1 MRCAIVA
8 RLIGVCCLGL
18 FMLTTSHGGEIDF
31 REDFA
36 LSQDRAAV
44 LKQLIPG
51 TEDYYYYHALHYLQT
66 EQFEKVNELLPVW
79 IKRHGET
86 GRVWQIRM
94 RQALL
99 SYDSDS
105 QKSLGYLKQRL
116 NLYYPHQREQLDV
129 EPNLPTTLD
138 SAAISRA
145 KFYERALQQSPNSTD
160 AFEDAAYDL
169 LAEKELDSLRRRHF
183 LGRLKRPDHPGL
195 VKLIVADLNY
205 QNSGGFGSLPIH
217 RLLMLDQLE
226 ELAKLKPEVLNQ
238 QAFVVTML
246 RCLQPSNDVSW
257 QQDRA
262 VLRAYL
268 ERLEAFAKRLEP
280 VHNSLKAHVLYHQ
293 LQLAK
298 LEGKYDRDR
307 FIEYLKLPKQV
318 VYIAVKMMQL
328 EANRRWPSDLNAN
341 YEGALLL
348 PPVGNDEP
356 LVRDYLRFFL
366 VDAQNIKEF
375 EPYVNDVYLKHLLA
389 EVKIVNGLGEAETW
403 AALLPPE
410 KFQQLKERVD
420 LDFDPTNKVRFTAN
434 EAVTLNLQVKNVSTL
449 IVKVFEIN
457 TKNFYRTQAREV
469 DTDINLD
476 GLVSNIEQTHKY
488 AEPPLRRTARKFEFP
503 QLTKPGVYV
512 IDFIGNGRS
521 SRALIRKGDLKHLSR
536 TGSAGQVITILD
548 EQNKQ
553 VTDGRVWLAGNE
565 YTADKDGT
573 ITIPFSNSPGRQPI
587 ILSAPIATLGKDG
600 KNSGSD
606 ELSVL
611 AHLEQEAENYN
622 LNAGFYVDRE
632 ALLKR
637 ATATL
642 AIRPQLTINGNPVSV
657 KLLEEVTLRITAT
670 DLDGIPSTQEIENL
684 PLYEDRETTHDFQ
697 VPPRLA
703 SLLVQLTAKVP
714 KLSAGGKK
722 QDLADAHAVSLN
734 EIDKTDKTEDLYLVQ
749 AEGNYL
755 IELRGKTGEARP
767 SRPVSIT
774 VKHRLFRHPYH
785 TTLKTDPAGRIAL
798 GSLTEIASLTVSGPQ
813 GISHT
818 WNLRHDNHTYG
829 GALHGSADKPFVL
842 PYLPQRY
849 GKQLQPQV
857 AKTELSRDEVSL
869 IELRGG
875 AFYADR
881 FENLKLDGGLLKLEK
896 LAAGDY
902 DLWLKTTNTRIRV
915 RLTAGEAVAG
925 YLVGNYRQLELSP
938 LNPLQIESVTVVAG
952 KAQTPPKDDK
962 DDGKKDN
969 DKKDADKKEEGKKE
983 EKEDANPEKL
993 VIKLRNATKY
1003 SRVHLFATRM
1013 FPEYDAYGALAK
1025 VSAPELYART
1035 RITDESVYLTG
1046 RNIGDEYRYIIDR
1059 KYATKFPGNML
1070 ERPSLLLNPWAV
1082 RPTETGEQVAQGG
1095 DAFGAEGLAGRS
1107 VVGRGKKA
1115 VGGGGVASP
1124 QANFT
1129 NLDFLSLPSAVLLN
1143 LEADENG
1150 VIEIDRAALAGHQ
1163 ELTIV
1168 AVDPLQT
1175 TVRNY
1180 SLPESKTLLN
1190 DLRLLKNLD
1199 PAKHYAQ
1206 QKQISIVKAGE
1217 TFTLHDITTGKFESY
1232 DDLGRVYSLYT
1243 TLNKDPKLIE
1253 FAFILNWPKLKIEE
1267 KRTLY
1272 SKYAS
1277 HELSFFLFKKDP
1289 EFYKSVIVPYLANK
1303 KDKTFV
1309 DDFLLEEDLKGYLRP
1324 WQYGQLNTVERI
1336 LLAQRVKGEGP
1347 HTARAIADNYNLL
1360 PPNLEQY
1367 LRLFDTA
1374 VQRGSLDTSDR
1385 LGLREAM
1392 LKEAKDEKRRY
1403 AGEAKMDALA
1413 SKVGMDPANAPAT
1426 PAAEVAPPAPPA
1438 PASMP
1443 KAAAAPEPVLR
1454 KELEQL
1460 QKAQE
1465 SAKNAASGKPADS
1478 RARQLARDQSG
1489 AAPASDP
1496 FGDSEF
1502 FDSDG
1507 LQRNKREVA
1516 RQFYRKLDK
1525 TMEWAENNYYHL
1537 TIDQQH
1543 AGLIGV
1549 SAFWRDYAAHD
1560 PSKPFLSK
1568 NLAEGSRNF
1577 AEMMYSL
1584 AVLDLPFEAPKHT
1597 TKFDGT
1603 TMTLTP
1609 GGPLVVYHEEIQP
1622 TDAPDG
1628 KTKVL
1633 VSQNFFRHGDR
1644 HRIENGEQVDKFVSE
1659 EFLVHVVYGCQVVV
1673 TNPTSARQKLNML
1686 TQIPRGSL
1694 PVLNSQATRTTHL
1707 TLEPYH
1713 TQTFEFYFY
1722 FPYAGKFPQYPVH
1735 VAKNEA
1741 VIAAAE
1747 PLEFNVVD
1755 KATKLDK
1762 QSWEYISQHGT
1773 DDDVLA
1779 FLDRENIAAVNL
1791 DRIAWRMKDA
1801 KMFAAVLEKLTQRH
1815 AYNQTLWSYSL
1826 MHNVVTAARE
1836 FLQHNDQVINEIGG
1850 RLRSTLLTIDPI
1862 ERRTFEH
1869 LEYKPLVNARAHSL
1883 GKRRQIVND
1892 RFHWQYHRY
1901 LTELCFEPQLGQ
1913 EDLLAVTYYLL
1924 LQDRI
1929 EESLRTFA
1937 RVARDKVAMR
1947 MQYDYCAAY
1956 LALFSEDFAAA
1967 RAVAIKHA
1975 EHPVDRWK
1983 NTFAAVL
1990 AQLDEAEGKETK
2002 ITDAEN
2008 RDQQQ
2013 AKLAATAP
2021 SLDFTVEAK
2030 QIVINSQNIAGAT
2043 INFYEMDVE
2052 LLFSRNPFVQ
2062 QFQGEFNSIKPN
2074 HTQTVE
2080 LAKVQAEHKIALP
2093 NNLLGKNVIVEITA
2107 EGITKTVPYYAHT
2120 LAVQTIENY
2129 GQVKVTHQTTG
2140 KPVPKAYVKVYAR
2153 LGNGQI
2159 KFYKDGYTDIRGRF
2173 DYASLNTNELEQAQ
2187 RFSILILSDDYGALV
2202 REANPPK
2209 Q

>member
-1 MRCAIVA
+1 MRCAIVT
-8 RLIGVCCLGL
+8 RLIGVSCLSL

-36 LSQDRAAV
+36 LSQDRAAT

-66 EQFEKVNELLPVW
+66 EQFEKINELLPVW

-94 RQALL
+94 RLALL
-99 SYDSDS
+99 SYDTDA

-116 NLYYPHQREQLDV
+116 NLHYPHQREQLDV

-138 SAAISRA
+138 AAAVSRA
-145 KFYERALQQSPNSTD
+145 KFYERALSQSPNSTD
-160 AFEDAAYDL
+160 AFEDAAFGMLLDKDL
-169 LAEKELDSLRRRHF
+169 DPYRRRHL
-183 LGRLKRPDHPGL
+183 LGRLNRPDHAGL
-195 VKLIVADLNY
+195 VKLIVADLNFEH
-205 QNSGGFGSLPIH
+205 SGGFGSLPIH

-226 ELAKLKPEVLNQ
+226 ELVKLKPELLNH

-246 RCLQPSNDVSW
+246 RCLQPTNDVSW

-268 ERLEAFAKRLEP
+268 DRLEVFAKRLEP

-298 LEGKYDRDR
+298 LEGKYDHDR

-318 VYIAVKMMQL
+318 VYIAAKFMQQ
-328 EANRRWPSDLNAN
+328 ETSRRWPSDLNSN

-356 LVRDYLRFFL
+356 LVRAYLLHFL
-366 VDAQNIKEF
+366 HDAQNIKEF
-375 EPYVNDVYLKHLLA
+375 EPYVSDTYLTQLLA
-389 EVKIVNGLGEAETW
+389 EVKIVNGLGEAEKW
-403 AALLPPE
+403 AALLSPE
-410 KFQQLKERVD
+410 AFRQLKDRVD
-420 LDFDPTNKVRFTAN
+420 LDFDPTNKIRFTAN
-434 EAVTLNLQVKNVSTL
+434 EAVTLNLEVKNVNTL

-457 TKNFYRTQAREV
+457 TKNFYRTQKREV

-476 GLVSNIEQTHKY
+476 GLVPNIEQTHKY
-488 AEPPLRRTARKFEFP
+488 NEPPLRRMARKFEFP
-503 QLTKPGVYV
+503 QLTKPGVYIV
-512 IDFIGNGRS
+512 DFIGNGRS

-536 TGSAGQVITILD
+536 TGSAGQVITLLD
-548 EQNKQ
+548 EQNKK
-553 VTDGRVWLAGNE
+553 VTNGKVWLAGNE
-565 YTADKDGT
+565 YTANKEGE
-573 ITIPFSNSPGRQPI
+573 INIPFSNSPGRQPI
-587 ILSAPIATLGKDG
+587 ILSAPIALVKDG
-600 KNSGSD
+600 KSSATD

-642 AIRPQLTINGNPVSV
+642 AIRPQLTINGNPVSL
-657 KLLEEVTLRITAT
+657 KLLEEVTLRITAV

-703 SLLVQLTAKVP
+703 SLTVQLTAKVP

-722 QDLADAHAVSLN
+722 IDLGDSRAFGLN
-734 EIDKTDKTEDLYLVQ
+734 EIDKTDKTEDLFLVQ
-749 AEGNYL
+749 ADGSYIL
-755 IELRGKTGEARP
+755 ELRGKTGETRP
-767 SRPVSIT
+767 SRPVSFS
-774 VKHRLFRHPYH
+774 VKHRLFRHPYNV
-785 TTLKTDPAGRIAL
+785 TLKTDPTGRITL
-798 GSLTEIASLTVSGPQ
+798 GTLAEIATLTASGPQ

-818 WNLRHDNHTYG
+818 WNLRQDNHTYG
-829 GALHGSADKPFVL
+829 GALHGAAEKPLTL
-842 PYLPQRY
+842 PYLPERY
-849 GKQLQPQV
+849 GKELQPQE
-857 AKTELSRDEVSL
+857 KKPELSRDEISL

-902 DLWLKTTNTRIRV
+902 DLWLKNTNAHIRV
-915 RLTAGEAVAG
+915 RLTTGDAVAG
-925 YLVGNYRQLELSP
+925 YLVGNYRQLEISP
-938 LNPLQIESVTVVAG
+938 LSPLQIESVTVVAG
-952 KAQTPPKDDK
+952 KAKAAKSDK
-962 DDGKKDN
+962 PEGKKD
-969 DKKDADKKEEGKKE
+969 DTKKADEKKDE
-983 EKEDANPEKL
+983 ANPEKL
-993 VIKLRNATKY
+993 VIKLRNAGKY
-1003 SRVHLFATRM
+1003 SRVHIFATRM
-1013 FPEYDAYGALAK
+1013 FPEYDAYGSLAE
-1025 VSAPELYART
+1025 VRAPQLYART
-1035 RITDESVYLTG
+1035 RLTAESVYLTG

-1082 RPTETGEQVAQGG
+1082 RPTETGEQIAQGG
-1095 DAFGAEGLAGRS
+1095 DAFG
-1107 VVGRGKKA
+1107 GRGNAAKDSMGREA
-1115 VGGGGVASP
+1115 GGNRAPGQMSP
-1124 QANFT
+1124 QANFAD
-1129 NLDFLSLPSAVLLN
+1129 LDFLALPSAVLLN

-1168 AVDPLQT
+1168 AVDPVQT

-1190 DLRLLKNLD
+1190 DLRLIKNLD

-1232 DDLGRVYSLYT
+1232 DDLSRVYSLYT
-1243 TLNKDPKLIE
+1243 TLNKDPKLVE
-1253 FAFILNWPKLKIEE
+1253 FAFILNWPKLKPEE

-1309 DDFLLEEDLKGYLRP
+1309 DDFLIEEDLKGYLRP

-1336 LLAQRVKGEGP
+1336 LLAQRVKGEGTY
-1347 HTARAIADNYNLL
+1347 TARAISDNYNLL
-1360 PPNLEQY
+1360 PPNLENY

-1385 LGLREAM
+1385 LGLREAK
-1392 LKEAKDEKRRY
+1392 LKGMMDEKRRFDD
-1403 AGEAKMDALA
+1403 GKMDALA
-1413 SKVGMDPANAPAT
+1413 ERGANLAAANGPK
-1426 PAAEVAPPAPPA
+1426 PAAEPAGIPAPPAPPT
-1438 PASMP
+1438 
-1443 KAAAAPEPVLR
+1443 AAASAPQMR
-1454 KELEQL
+1454 KEMEQL
-1460 QKAQE
+1460 QKSQE
-1465 SAKNAASGKPADS
+1465 AAKKLAPGKPGDS
-1478 RARQLARDQSG
+1478 RERQLARDKGG
-1489 AAPASDP
+1489 AALGDAPAKDA
-1496 FGDSEF
+1496 EF
-1502 FDSDG
+1502 FDADG
-1507 LQRNKREVA
+1507 GERKQREVA

-1537 TIDQQH
+1537 TIDQQN

-1549 SAFWRDYAAHD
+1549 SAFWRDYAESD
-1560 PSKPFLSK
+1560 SSKPFLSK

-1577 AEMMYSL
+1577 SEMMYAL
-1584 AVLDLPFEAPKHT
+1584 AVLDLPFEAPKHA
-1597 TKFDGT
+1597 TKFEGT

-1622 TDAPDG
+1622 TGAPDG

-1633 VSQNFFRHGDR
+1633 VSQNFFRQGDR
-1644 HRIENGEQVDKFVSE
+1644 HRIENGEQVDKFVTE

-1694 PVLNSQATRTTHL
+1694 PVLNSQATKTTHL

-1722 FPYAGKFPQYPVH
+1722 FPTAGKFPQYPVH

-1762 QSWEYISQHGT
+1762 QSWDYVSQHGT

-1791 DRIAWRMKDA
+1791 DRIAWRMRDA
-1801 KMFAAVLEKLTQRH
+1801 KMFTAVLAKLTQRH

-1826 MHNVVTAARE
+1826 MHNVVAAARE
-1836 FLQHNDQVINEIGG
+1836 FLQHNDQVIGEAGG
-1850 RLRSTLLTIDPI
+1850 RIRSTLLTIDPI

-1901 LTELCFEPQLGQ
+1901 LEELCFEPQLGQ
-1913 EDLLAVTYYLL
+1913 EDLMAVTYYLL

-1929 EESLRTFA
+1929 EESLKTFA

-1956 LALFSEDFAAA
+1956 LALFSEDLAAA
-1967 RAVAIKHA
+1967 RAVAIKYA

-1983 NTFAAVL
+1983 NTFAAVI
-1990 AQLDEAEGKETK
+1990 AQLDEAEGKDTK

-2013 AKLAATAP
+2013 DKLAATAP
-2021 SLDFTVEAK
+2021 SLDFVVEAK
-2030 QIVINSQNIAGAT
+2030 QIVINAQNISGAT

-2074 HTQTVE
+2074 FTQKIE
-2080 LAKVQAEHKIALP
+2080 LAKVAADQKVPLP
-2093 NNLLGKNVIVEITA
+2093 EKLIGKNVIVEITA
-2107 EGITKTVPYYAHT
+2107 DGITKTVPYYAHS

-2129 GQVKVTHQTTG
+2129 GQVKVTHQVTG
-2140 KPVPKAYVKVYAR
+2140 KPVAKAYVKVYAK
-2153 LGNGQI
+2153 LGSGEI

>member
-1 MRCAIVA
+1 
-8 RLIGVCCLGL
+8 
-18 FMLTTSHGGEIDF
+18 ML
-31 REDFA
+31 
-36 LSQDRAAV
+36 L
-44 LKQLIPG
+44 
-51 TEDYYYYHALHYLQT
+51 
-66 EQFEKVNELLPVW
+66 EK
-79 IKRHGET
+79 
-86 GRVWQIRM
+86 
-94 RQALL
+94 
-99 SYDSDS
+99 D
-105 QKSLGYLKQRL
+105 
-116 NLYYPHQREQLDV
+116 LD
-129 EPNLPTTLD
+129 P
-138 SAAISRA
+138 
-145 KFYERALQQSPNSTD
+145 
-160 AFEDAAYDL
+160 
-169 LAEKELDSLRRRHF
+169 LRRRHL
-183 LGRLKRPDHPGL
+183 LGRLQRPDHPGL

-217 RLLMLDQLE
+217 RLLMLEQLD
-226 ELAKLKPEVLNQ
+226 ELVKLKPELLNH
-238 QAFVVTML
+238 QAYVVTML
-246 RCLQPSNDVSW
+246 RCLQPNNDVSW

-268 ERLEAFAKRLEP
+268 DRLEAFAKRLEP

-298 LEGKYDRDR
+298 LEGKYDRER
-307 FIEYLKLPKQV
+307 FFDYLKLPRHV
-318 VYIAVKMMQL
+318 VYIAAKFMEQ
-328 EANRRWPSDLNAN
+328 ESSRRWPSDLNAN

-348 PPVGNDEP
+348 PPIGNDEP
-356 LVRDYLRFFL
+356 LVRDYLLYFL
-366 VDAQNIKEF
+366 ADAQNTKEF
-375 EPYVNDVYLKHLLA
+375 EPYVNDVYLRHLLA

-410 KFQQLKERVD
+410 KFQRLKERVD
-420 LDFDPTNKVRFTAN
+420 LDFDPTNKIRYTAN
-434 EAVTLNLQVKNVSTL
+434 EAVTLNLHVKNVNTL

-476 GLVSNIEQTHKY
+476 GLVPNIEQTHKY
-488 AEPPLRRTARKFEFP
+488 PEPPLRRTARKFEFP

-548 EQNKQ
+548 EQNKKI
-553 VTDGRVWLAGNE
+553 TNGKVWLAGNE
-565 YTADKDGT
+565 YTANKDGE
-573 ITIPFSNSPGRQPI
+573 INVPFTNSPGRQPI
-587 ILSAPIATLGKDG
+587 ILSAPIAQVKEGKDAG
-600 KNSGSD
+600 KH
-606 ELSVL
+606 EISVL

-642 AIRPQLTINGNPVSV
+642 AIRPQLTINGNPVSL
-657 KLLEEVTLRITAT
+657 KLLEEVTLQITAI
-670 DLDGIPSTQEIENL
+670 DLDGIPSTQEIEKL
-684 PLYEDRETTHDFQ
+684 PIYEDRETTHDFQ

-703 SLLVQLTAKVP
+703 SLTVQLTAKVP
-714 KLSAGGKK
+714 KLSEGGKK
-722 QDLADAHAVSLN
+722 IDLSDSRAFGLN
-734 EIDKTDKTEDLYLVQ
+734 EIDKTDKTEDLFLVQ
-749 AEGNYL
+749 ADGNYQ
-755 IELRGKTGEARP
+755 IELRGKTGESRP
-767 SRPVSIT
+767 SRPVSFSL
-774 VKHRLFRHPYH
+774 KHRLFRHKYN

-798 GSLTEIASLTVSGPQ
+798 GPLTEIATITASGPQ
-813 GISHT
+813 GITHT
-818 WNLRHDNHTYG
+818 WNLRQDNHTYS
-829 GALHGSADKPFVL
+829 GALHGTPDQPLAL
-842 PYLPQRY
+842 PYLPERY
-849 GKQLQPQV
+849 GKQLLP
-857 AKTELSRDEVSL
+857 AEPKLELSRNEISL

-896 LAAGDY
+896 LTAGDY
-902 DLWLKTTNTRIRV
+902 DLWLKTTNARIRV

-925 YLVGNYRQLELSP
+925 YLVGNYRQLERSP
-938 LNPLQIESVTVVAG
+938 LAPLQIESVTVVPG
-952 KAQTPPKDDK
+952 KAKAPPKDDK
-962 DDGKKDN
+962 EEGKKV
-969 DKKDADKKEEGKKE
+969 DKKEEKKDDV
-983 EKEDANPEKL
+983 KKDDDKKDDPNPEKL

-1003 SRVHLFATRM
+1003 ARVHVFATRM
-1013 FPEYDAYGALAK
+1013 FPEYDAYSSLAE
-1025 VSAPELYART
+1025 VSGPELYART

-1059 KYATKFPGNML
+1059 KYAAKFPGNML
-1070 ERPSLLLNPWAV
+1070 DRPSLLLNPWAV

-1095 DAFGAEGLAGRS
+1095 DAFAAEGLAGRS
-1107 VVGRGKKA
+1107 AAGRGKKGEA
-1115 VGGGGVASP
+1115 YGGNISP
-1124 QANFT
+1124 QANFSD
-1129 NLDFLSLPSAVLLN
+1129 LDFLALPSAVLLN

-1168 AVDPLQT
+1168 AVDPTQT

-1180 SLPESKTLLN
+1180 SLPETKTLLN

-1232 DDLGRVYSLYT
+1232 DDLSRVYSLYT
-1243 TLNKDPKLIE
+1243 TLNKDPKLLE
-1253 FAFILNWPKLKIEE
+1253 FGFILNWPKLKLEE

-1272 SKYAS
+1272 SKYAC

-1289 EFYKSVIVPYLANK
+1289 EFFKSVIVPYLANK
-1303 KDKTFV
+1303 KDKTFM
-1309 DDFLLEEDLKGYLRP
+1309 DEFLLEEDLKGYLRP

-1336 LLAQRVKGEGP
+1336 LLAQRIKGEGP
-1347 HTARAIADNYNLL
+1347 YTARAISDKYNLL
-1360 PPNLEQY
+1360 PPNLENY

-1385 LGLREAM
+1385 LGLREARTKG
-1392 LKEAKDEKRRY
+1392 LADEKRRY
-1403 AGEAKMDALA
+1403 DGDAKAENA
-1413 SKVGMDPANAPAT
+1413 AFRANAANRPGAMPT
-1426 PAAEVAPPAPPA
+1426 AEAPAADMPAPPAPPA
-1438 PASMP
+1438 PVTKLKS
-1443 KAAAAPEPVLR
+1443 AAAPEEKAMR
-1454 KELEQL
+1454 KEMEQL

-1465 SAKNAASGKPADS
+1465 SAKQSAAAKPGDS
-1478 RARQLARDQSG
+1478 RERQLLREKSFDKANGKEAKD
-1489 AAPASDP
+1489 AD
-1496 FGDSEF
+1496 F
-1502 FDSDG
+1502 FDADG
-1507 LQRNKREVA
+1507 VERKQREVA

-1537 TIDQQH
+1537 TIDQQN

-1549 SAFWRDYAAHD
+1549 SAFWRDYAESD
-1560 PSKPFLSK
+1560 PNKPFLSK

-1577 AEMMYSL
+1577 PEMMYAL
-1584 AVLDLPFEAPKHT
+1584 AVLDLPFEAAKHT
-1597 TKFDGT
+1597 SKFEGT

-1609 GGPLVVYHEEIQP
+1609 GGPLVVYHEEIEP
-1622 TDAPDG
+1622 TAAPDG

-1633 VSQNFFRHGDR
+1633 VSQNFFRQGDR

-1673 TNPTSARQKLNML
+1673 TNPTSTRQKLNML

-1694 PVLNSQATRTTHL
+1694 PVLNSQATKTTHL

-1722 FPYAGKFPQYPVH
+1722 FPSAGKFPQYPVH

-1747 PLEFNVVD
+1747 ALEFNVVD

-1762 QSWEYISQHGT
+1762 SSWDYISQHGT

-1791 DRIAWRMKDA
+1791 DRIAWRMKNA
-1801 KMFAAVLEKLTQRH
+1801 KMFTAVLEKLAQRH
-1815 AYNQTLWSYSL
+1815 AYNQTLWSYAL
-1826 MHNVVTAARE
+1826 MHNTVAAARE
-1836 FLQHNDQVINEIGG
+1836 FLQHNDQVISEAGG
-1850 RLRSTLLTIDPI
+1850 RIRSTLLTIDPI
-1862 ERRTFEH
+1862 ERRTYEH

-1892 RFHWQYHRY
+1892 RFHWQYHRT
-1901 LTELCFEPQLGQ
+1901 LEELCFEPQLGQ
-1913 EDLLAVTYYLL
+1913 EDLMAVTYYLL

-1929 EESLRTFA
+1929 EESLKTFA
-1937 RVARDKVAMR
+1937 RVTRDKVAMK

-1956 LALFSEDFAAA
+1956 LALFSEDLAAA
-1967 RAVAIKHA
+1967 RGVAIKYA

-1983 NTFAAVL
+1983 NTFAAVI
-1990 AQLDEAEGKETK
+1990 AQIDEAEGKDTK

-2013 AKLAATAP
+2013 DKLAATAP
-2021 SLDFTVEAK
+2021 SLDFVVEAK
-2030 QIVINSQNIAGAT
+2030 QIVINSQNISGAT

-2074 HTQTVE
+2074 HTMKIE
-2080 LAKVQAEHKIALP
+2080 LAKVAADHKVALP
-2093 NNLLGKNVIVEITA
+2093 EKLLGKNVIVEITA
-2107 EGITKTVPYYAHT
+2107 EGVTKTVPYYAHS

-2129 GQVKVTHQTTG
+2129 GQVKVTHQVTG
-2140 KPVPKAYVKVYAR
+2140 KPVAKAYVKVYAK

>member
-1 MRCAIVA
+1 MRYVFVT
-8 RLIGVCCLGL
+8 RLIGVCCLSL

-99 SYDSDS
+99 AYDTDS
-105 QKSLGYLKQRL
+105 NKSLGYLKQRL

-129 EPNLPTTLD
+129 EPNLPTALNE
-138 SAAISRA
+138 AEISLA
-145 KFYERALQQSPNSTD
+145 KFYERALQQAPNSTD
-160 AFEDAAYDL
+160 SFEDTAYDL
-169 LAEKELDSLRRRHF
+169 LADKDLDPIRRRHF
-183 LGRLKRPDHPGL
+183 LGRLNRPDHPGL

-226 ELAKLKPEVLNQ
+226 ELAKLRPDVLNQ
-238 QAFVVTML
+238 QIFVVAML

-268 ERLEAFAKRLEP
+268 DRLEAFAKRLEP

-298 LEGKYDRDR
+298 LEGKYDRER
-307 FIEYLKLPKQV
+307 FLEYLKLPKQV
-318 VYIAVKMMQL
+318 SYIAAKFMQV
-328 EANRRWPSDLNAN
+328 EANRRFPSDLNAN

-366 VDAQNIKEF
+366 VDAQNTKEF

-389 EVKIVNGLGEAETW
+389 EVKIVNGLGEVETW

-410 KFQQLKERVD
+410 NFQQLKERVD

-434 EAVTLNLQVKNVSTL
+434 EAVTLNLQVKNVNTL

-457 TKNFYRTQAREV
+457 TKNFYRTTAREV

-476 GLVSNIEQTHKY
+476 GLVPNIEQTHKY

-548 EQNKQ
+548 EQNKK

-587 ILSAPIATLGKDG
+587 ILTAPVAAKDKDG
-600 KNSGSD
+600 KRTGSD

-622 LNAGFYVDRE
+622 LNAGIYVDRE

-642 AIRPQLTINGNPVSV
+642 AIRPQLTINGNPVSL

-670 DLDGIPSTQEIENL
+670 DLDGIPSTQEIENF
-684 PLYEDRETTHDFQ
+684 PVYEDRETTHDFQ

-703 SLLVQLTAKVP
+703 SVLVQLTAKVP

-722 QDLADAHAVSLN
+722 QDLGDSHAVSLN
-734 EIDKTDKTEDLYLVQ
+734 EIDKTDKTEDLFLVQ
-749 AEGNYL
+749 ADGNY
-755 IELRGKTGEARP
+755 IVELRGKTGEARP
-767 SRPVSIT
+767 SRPVTIT
-774 VKHRLFRHPYH
+774 MKHRLFRHPYH
-785 TTLKTDPAGRIAL
+785 TTLKTDPAGRITIGAL
-798 GSLTEIASLTVSGPQ
+798 TDIASITVSGPQ

-818 WNLRHDNHTYG
+818 WNLRRDNHTYG
-829 GALHGSADKPFVL
+829 GALHGNVEKPLLV
-842 PYLPQRY
+842 PYLPQRF
-849 GKQLQPQV
+849 GKELKPEL
-857 AKTELSRDEVSL
+857 AKTALSRDEVSL

-902 DLWLKTTNTRIRV
+902 DLWLKSTNAHIRV
-915 RLTAGEAVAG
+915 RLTTGEVVAG
-925 YLVGNYRQLELSP
+925 YLVGNYRQLEISP
-938 LNPLQIESVTVVAG
+938 LAPLQIESVTVVPG
-952 KAQTPPKDDK
+952 KAKPAPKDDKKADDKKDKDKKNDDKKDEGKK
-962 DDGKKDN
+962 DDGKKDEPE
-969 DKKDADKKEEGKKE
+969 DK
-983 EKEDANPEKL
+983 NPEKL
-993 VIKLRNATKY
+993 VIKLRNASKY
-1003 SRVHLFATRM
+1003 SRVHIFATRM
-1013 FPEYDAYGALAK
+1013 FPEYDAYGSLSE
-1025 VSAPELYART
+1025 VRAPQLYART
-1035 RITDESVYLTG
+1035 RLTAESVYLTG

-1082 RPTETGEQVAQGG
+1082 RPTETGEQLAQGG
-1095 DAFGAEGLAGRS
+1095 DAFG
-1107 VVGRGKKA
+1107 GRGNSAKDSMGREA
-1115 VGGGGVASP
+1115 GGNRAPGQVSP

-1129 NLDFLSLPSAVLLN
+1129 NLDFLTLPSAVLLN

-1175 TVRNY
+1175 TVRNF

-1199 PAKHYAQ
+1199 PTKHYAQ

-1232 DDLGRVYSLYT
+1232 DDLSRVYSLYT

-1253 FAFILNWPKLKIEE
+1253 FAFILNWPKLKLEE

-1303 KDKTFV
+1303 KDKTFI
-1309 DDFLLEEDLKGYLRP
+1309 DDFLIEVDLKSYLRP

-1347 HTARAIADNYNLL
+1347 HTARAITDNYNLL
-1360 PPNLEQY
+1360 PPNLENY

-1385 LGLREAM
+1385 LGLREAT
-1392 LKEAKDEKRRY
+1392 LKGLNDEKRRY
-1403 AGEAKMDALA
+1403 AGDAKMDSLA
-1413 SKVGMDPANAPAT
+1413 ARGGASNAPAT
-1426 PAAEVAPPAPPA
+1426 PAAESTPAPPS
-1438 PASMP
+1438 PP
-1443 KAAAAPEPVLR
+1443 KAAAAAEPLVMR
-1454 KELEQL
+1454 KEMEQL

-1465 SAKNAASGKPADS
+1465 SAKKSAPGKPADS
-1478 RARQLARDQSG
+1478 RERQLTRDKNG
-1489 AAPASDP
+1489 ADGPAAKQEV
-1496 FGDSEF
+1496 EF
-1502 FDSDG
+1502 FDADG
-1507 LQRNKREVA
+1507 TQSNKRGLA

-1537 TIDQQH
+1537 TIDQQN
-1543 AGLIGV
+1543 AALISV

-1577 AEMMYSL
+1577 PEMMYSL

-1597 TKFDGT
+1597 TKFEGT

-1622 TDAPDG
+1622 TGAPDG

-1633 VSQNFFRHGDR
+1633 VSQNFFRQGDR
-1644 HRIENGEQVDKFVSE
+1644 HRMENGEQVDKFVSE

-1673 TNPTSARQKLNML
+1673 TNPTSTRQKLNML

-1694 PVLNSQATRTTHL
+1694 PVLNSQATKTTHL

-1741 VIAAAE
+1741 VIAAAD

-1801 KMFAAVLEKLTQRH
+1801 KMFAAVLAKLNQRH

-1826 MHNVVTAARE
+1826 LHNVVAAARE
-1836 FLQHNDQVINEIGG
+1836 FLQHNDQVISEAGG
-1850 RLRSTLLTIDPI
+1850 RIRSTLLTIDPI

-1901 LTELCFEPQLGQ
+1901 LEELCFEPQLGQ
-1913 EDLLAVTYYLL
+1913 EDLMAVTYYML

-1929 EESLRTFA
+1929 EESLKTFA
-1937 RVARDKVAMR
+1937 RVTRDKVAMH

-1956 LALFSEDFAAA
+1956 LALFSEDFTAA
-1967 RAVAIKHA
+1967 RAVAIKYA
-1975 EHPVDRWK
+1975 EHPVDRWR
-1983 NTFAAVL
+1983 NTFAAIT

-2002 ITDAEN
+2002 ITDAES

-2074 HTQTVE
+2074 HTMTVE
-2080 LAKVQAEHKIALP
+2080 LAKVQAEHKVPLP
-2093 NNLLGKNVIVEITA
+2093 QKLLGKNVIVEITA
-2107 EGITKTVPYYAHT
+2107 DGITKTVPYYAHT

-2140 KPVPKAYVKVYAR
+2140 KPVAKAYVKVYAK
-2153 LGNGQI
+2153 LGNGEI

>member
-1 MRCAIVA
+1 MS
-8 RLIGVCCLGL
+8 
-18 FMLTTSHGGEIDF
+18 FFSYGGEIDF

-79 IKRHGET
+79 IKRYGESS
-86 GRVWQIRM
+86 RVWQIRM

-99 SYDSDS
+99 SYDTDQ
-105 QKSLGYLKQRL
+105 QKSLAFLKQRL
-116 NLYYPHQREQLDV
+116 NLHYPHQREQLDV
-129 EPNLPTTLD
+129 EPNLPTAIDAT
-138 SAAISRA
+138 AISRG

-160 AFEDAAYDL
+160 AFEDAAFDL
-169 LAEKELDSLRRRHF
+169 LLEKDLDPLRRRHL
-183 LGRLKRPDHPGL
+183 LGRLQRPDHRGL

-217 RLLMLDQLE
+217 RLLLLDQLD
-226 ELAKLKPEVLNQ
+226 ELVKLKPELLNH
-238 QAFVVTML
+238 QAYVVTML
-246 RCLQPSNDVSW
+246 RCLQPNNDVSW

-298 LEGKYDRDR
+298 LEGKFDRER
-307 FIEYLKLPKQV
+307 FLEYLKLPRHV
-318 VYIAVKMMQL
+318 GYIAAKFMEQ
-328 EANRRWPSDLNAN
+328 ESSRRWPSDLNTN

-348 PPVGNDEP
+348 PPIGNDEP
-356 LVRDYLRFFL
+356 LVRDYLIHFL
-366 VDAQNIKEF
+366 VDAQNTKEF

-403 AALLPPE
+403 AAFLPPE
-410 KFQQLKERVD
+410 RFQQLKERVD
-420 LDFDPTNKVRFTAN
+420 LDFEPTNKIRFAAN
-434 EAVTLNLQVKNVSTL
+434 ETVTLNLQVKNVNTL

-476 GLVSNIEQTHKY
+476 GLVPNIEQTHKY
-488 AEPPLRRTARKFEFP
+488 GEPPLRRAARKFEFP
-503 QLTKPGVYV
+503 QLTKPGVYI

-521 SRALIRKGDLKHLSR
+521 SRALIRKGDLKHLAR
-536 TGSAGQVITILD
+536 TDAAGQVITILD
-548 EQNKQ
+548 EQNKKIMN
-553 VTDGRVWLAGNE
+553 GRVWLGGNE
-565 YTADKDGT
+565 YTASKDGT
-573 ITIPFSNSPGRQPI
+573 ITIPFTNSPGRHPI
-587 ILSAPIATLGKDG
+587 ILSAPLATGKDD
-600 KNSGSD
+600 KEPSKD

-642 AIRPQLTINGNPVSV
+642 AIRPQLTINGNPVSL
-657 KLLEEVTLRITAT
+657 KLLEEVTLRITAV
-670 DLDGIPSTQEIENL
+670 DLDGIPSTQEIEDL
-684 PLYEDRETTHDFQ
+684 PIFEDRETTHDFQ
-697 VPPRLA
+697 VPPRLS
-703 SLLVQLTAKVP
+703 SLTVLLTAKVA

-722 QDLADAHAVSLN
+722 IDLADSRAFGLN
-734 EIDKTDKTEDLYLVQ
+734 EIDKTDKTEDLFLVQ
-749 AEGNYL
+749 ADGNYL

-767 SRPVSIT
+767 SRPVSLS
-774 VKHRLFRHPYH
+774 VKHRLFRHPYNV
-785 TTLKTDPAGRIAL
+785 TLKTDPTGRITL
-798 GSLTEIASLTVSGPQ
+798 GNLTEIASITASGPQ

-818 WNLRHDNHTYG
+818 WNLHQDNHTYG
-829 GALHGSADKPFVL
+829 GALHGSPDKALTL
-842 PYLPQRY
+842 PYLPERY
-849 GKQLQPQV
+849 GKHLQPTGS
-857 AKTELSRDEVSL
+857 KLELSRDEVSL

-896 LAAGDY
+896 LTAGDY
-902 DLWLKTTNTRIRV
+902 DLWLKTTNAHIRV

-925 YLVGNYRQLELSP
+925 YLVGNYRQLEVSP
-938 LNPLQIESVTVVAG
+938 LAPLQIESVTVVQG
-952 KAQTPPKDDK
+952 KAKAPPK
-962 DDGKKDN
+962 N
-969 DKKDADKKEEGKKE
+969 DKKDDEKKDDKQDDDNK
-983 EKEDANPEKL
+983 DDTNPEKL
-993 VIKLRNATKY
+993 VIKLRNASKY

-1013 FPEYDAYGALAK
+1013 FPEYDAYSALAE
-1025 VSAPELYART
+1025 VRGPQLYART
-1035 RITDESVYLTG
+1035 RLTAESVYLTG

-1070 ERPSLLLNPWAV
+1070 DRPSLLLNPWAV
-1082 RPTETGEQVAQGG
+1082 RPTETGEQLAHGG
-1095 DAFGAEGLAGRS
+1095 DAFG
-1107 VVGRGKKA
+1107 GRGNAAKDSLGRTE
-1115 VGGGGVASP
+1115 GGNRGPGQMSP
-1124 QANFT
+1124 QANFAD
-1129 NLDFLSLPSAVLLN
+1129 LDFLALPSAVLLN
-1143 LEADENG
+1143 LAADENG

-1168 AVDPLQT
+1168 AVDPTQT

-1190 DLRLLKNLD
+1190 DLRLIKNLD
-1199 PAKHYAQ
+1199 PTKHYAQ
-1206 QKQISIVKAGE
+1206 QKQITIVKAGE
-1217 TFTLHDITTGKFESY
+1217 TFTLHDITTGKLESY
-1232 DDLGRVYSLYT
+1232 DDLSRVYSLYT
-1243 TLNKDPKLIE
+1243 TLNKDPKLVE
-1253 FAFILNWPKLKIEE
+1253 FAFILNWPKLKLEE

-1309 DDFLLEEDLKGYLRP
+1309 DDFLLEEDLKSYLRP

-1347 HTARAIADNYNLL
+1347 FTARAVSDNYNLL
-1360 PPNLEQY
+1360 PPNLENY

-1374 VQRGSLDTSDR
+1374 VQRGSLDTNDR
-1385 LGLREAM
+1385 LGLKLAAEKGLRDEARRFDGD
-1392 LKEAKDEKRRY
+1392 AKADRAEFNRVAQAIGGAANRPASEP
-1403 AGEAKMDALA
+1403 AG
-1413 SKVGMDPANAPAT
+1413 T
-1426 PAAEVAPPAPPA
+1426 PASPAPPA
-1438 PASMP
+1438 PTV
-1443 KAAAAPEPVLR
+1443 AAAPAPRREM
-1454 KELEQL
+1454 EQL

-1465 SAKNAASGKPADS
+1465 SAKKSAPGKPADS
-1478 RARQLARDQSG
+1478 RERQLARDKSG
-1489 AAPASDP
+1489 AAAAGEAL
-1496 FGDSEF
+1496 GDREADF

-1507 LQRNKREVA
+1507 TMRKQREVA

-1537 TIDQQH
+1537 TIDQQNS
-1543 AGLIGV
+1543 GLIGV
-1549 SAFWRDYAAHD
+1549 NAFWRDYAESD

-1577 AEMMYSL
+1577 PEMMYALS
-1584 AVLDLPFEAPKHT
+1584 VLDLPFEAPKHT
-1597 TKFDGT
+1597 TKFEGT

-1622 TDAPDG
+1622 TAAPDG

-1633 VSQNFFRHGDR
+1633 VSQNFFRQGDR
-1644 HRIENGEQVDKFVSE
+1644 HRLENGEQVDKFVSE

-1694 PVLNSQATRTTHL
+1694 PVLNSQATKTTHL

-1722 FPYAGKFPQYPVH
+1722 FPAAGKYPQYPVH

-1762 QSWEYISQHGT
+1762 QSWDYISQHGT

-1779 FLDRENIAAVNL
+1779 FLERENIAAVNL
-1791 DRIAWRMKDA
+1791 DRIAWRMKNA
-1801 KMFAAVLEKLTQRH
+1801 KMFTMVIEKLTQRH
-1815 AYNQTLWSYSL
+1815 AYNQTLWSYAL
-1826 MHNVVTAARE
+1826 MHNVVSAARE
-1836 FLQHNDQVINEIGG
+1836 FLQHNDQVITEAGG

-1862 ERRTFEH
+1862 ERRTYEH

-1892 RFHWQYHRY
+1892 RFHWQYHRT
-1901 LTELCFEPQLGQ
+1901 LEELCFEPQLGQ
-1913 EDLLAVTYYLL
+1913 EDLMAVTYYLL

-1929 EESLRTFA
+1929 EESLKTFA
-1937 RVARDKVAMR
+1937 RVARDKVTMK

-1956 LALFSEDFAAA
+1956 LALFSEDLAAA
-1967 RAVAIKHA
+1967 RAVALKYA

-1983 NTFAAVL
+1983 NTFAAVI
-1990 AQLDEAEGKETK
+1990 AQIDEAEGKDTK

-2013 AKLAATAP
+2013 DKLAATAP
-2021 SLDFTVEAK
+2021 SLDFVVEAK
-2030 QIVINSQNIAGAT
+2030 QIVINAQNITGAT

-2074 HTQTVE
+2074 QTMKIE
-2080 LAKVQAEHKIALP
+2080 LAKVASDKKIPLP
-2093 NNLLGKNVIVEITA
+2093 EKLVGKNVIVEITA
-2107 EGITKTVPYYAHT
+2107 DGITKTVPYYAHS

-2129 GQVKVTHQTTG
+2129 GQVKVTHQVTG
-2140 KPVPKAYVKVYAR
+2140 KPVAKAYVKVYAK
-2153 LGNGQI
+2153 LANGQI

>member
-1 MRCAIVA
+1 
-8 RLIGVCCLGL
+8 
-18 FMLTTSHGGEIDF
+18 MLTTSHGGEIDF

-99 SYDSDS
+99 AYDSDPA
-105 QKSLGYLKQRL
+105 KSLGYLKQRL

-129 EPNLPTTLD
+129 EPNLPTALNE
-138 SAAISRA
+138 AEISLA
-145 KFYERALQQSPNSTD
+145 KFYERALQQAPNSTD
-160 AFEDAAYDL
+160 SFEDAAYDL
-169 LAEKELDSLRRRHF
+169 LVSKDLDPNRRRHL
-183 LGRLKRPDHPGL
+183 LGRLNRPDHPGL
-195 VKLIVADLNY
+195 VKLIVADLNHP
-205 QNSGGFGSLPIH
+205 NSGGFGSLPIH

-226 ELAKLKPEVLNQ
+226 ELVKLKPELLNH

-246 RCLQPSNDVSW
+246 RCLQPTNDVSW

-268 ERLEAFAKRLEP
+268 ERLETFAKRLEP

-298 LEGKYDRDR
+298 LEGKYDHDR
-307 FIEYLKLPKQV
+307 FVEYLKLPKQV
-318 VYIAVKMMQL
+318 SYIAAKYMQV
-328 EANRRWPSDLNAN
+328 EANRRWPSDLNTN

-348 PPVGNDEP
+348 PPIGNDEP
-356 LVRDYLRFFL
+356 LVRDYLKHFL

-389 EVKIVNGLGEAETW
+389 EVKILGGLGEAETW

-410 KFQQLKERVD
+410 MFQQLKERVD
-420 LDFDPTNKVRFTAN
+420 LDFEPTNKIRYTAD
-434 EAVTLNLQVKNVSTL
+434 EAVSLNLHVKNVNTL

-476 GLVSNIEQTHKY
+476 GLVPNIEQTHKY
-488 AEPPLRRTARKFEFP
+488 NDPPLRRTARKFDFP

-536 TGSAGQVITILD
+536 TSSAGQVVTILN
-548 EQNKQ
+548 EQNKK
-553 VTDGRVWLAGNE
+553 VMDGKVWLGGNE

-573 ITIPFSNSPGRQPI
+573 ITIPFSNSPGRQPM
-587 ILSAPIATLGKDG
+587 ILSAPVGTKED
-600 KNSGSD
+600 KD

-611 AHLEQEAENYN
+611 AHLEQEAENYA
-622 LNAGFYVDRE
+622 LNAGIYVDRE

-642 AIRPQLTINGNPVSV
+642 AIRPQLSINGNPVSL
-657 KLLEEVTLRITAT
+657 KLLEEVTLRITAV

-684 PLYEDRETTHDFQ
+684 PVYEDRETTHDFQ

-703 SLLVQLTAKVP
+703 SLSVQLTAKVA

-722 QDLADAHAVSLN
+722 QDLADAHAVGLN

-749 AEGNYL
+749 ADGNY
-755 IELRGKTGEARP
+755 IVELRGKTGEARP
-767 SRPVSIT
+767 SRPVSIAI
-774 VKHRLFRHPYH
+774 KHRLFRHPYH
-785 TTLKTDPAGRIAL
+785 TTLKTDPAGRITL
-798 GSLTEIASLTVSGPQ
+798 GTLTDISSITVSGPQ

-818 WNLRHDNHTYG
+818 WNLRPDKHTYT
-829 GALHGSADKPFVL
+829 GALHGSADKPLTL
-842 PYLPQRY
+842 PYMPLRF
-849 GKQLQPQV
+849 GKQLRPQA
-857 AKTELSRDEVSL
+857 AKSELSRDEVSL
-869 IELRGG
+869 IELRDG

-896 LAAGDY
+896 LVAGDY
-902 DLWLKTTNTRIRV
+902 DLWLKTTNTHIRV

-925 YLVGNYRQLELSP
+925 YLVGNYRQLEISP
-938 LNPLQIESVTVVAG
+938 LAPLQIEAVTVVPG
-952 KAQTPPKDDK
+952 KAKTPPKDDK
-962 DDGKKDN
+962 
-969 DKKDADKKEEGKKE
+969 AEGKKE
-983 EKEDANPEKL
+983 DSKKNNDQKDDAKKDEPDAKTPEKL
-993 VIKLRNATKY
+993 VIKLHNATKY
-1003 SRVHLFATRM
+1003 SRVHIIATRM
-1013 FPEYDAYGALAK
+1013 FPEYDAYGALSK
-1025 VSAPELYART
+1025 VRPPELYART
-1035 RITDESVYLTG
+1035 RLTAESVYLTG

-1095 DAFGAEGLAGRS
+1095 DAFGGRGNAAKDNMGRS
-1107 VVGRGKKA
+1107 AGGERGP
-1115 VGGGGVASP
+1115 GQMSP

-1143 LEADENG
+1143 LAADENG
-1150 VIEIDRAALAGHQ
+1150 VIEIDRAALGGHQ
-1163 ELTIV
+1163 ELTII

-1190 DLRLLKNLD
+1190 DLRLIKNLD
-1199 PAKHYAQ
+1199 PTKHYAQ

-1217 TFTLHDITTGKFESY
+1217 TFTLHDITTGKFEAY
-1232 DDLGRVYSLYT
+1232 DDLSRVYSLYT
-1243 TLNKDPKLIE
+1243 TLNKDQKLIE
-1253 FAFILNWPKLKIEE
+1253 FAFILNWPKLKLEE

-1309 DDFLLEEDLKGYLRP
+1309 DEFLLEADLKGYLRP

-1336 LLAQRVKGEGP
+1336 LLSQRIKGEAP
-1347 HTARAIADNYNLL
+1347 HTARAITDNYNLL
-1360 PPNLEQY
+1360 PPNLENY

-1374 VQRGSLDTSDR
+1374 VQRGSLDTGDR
-1385 LGLREAM
+1385 LGLREEKFKM
-1392 LKEAKDEKRRY
+1392 LKDEQRRY
-1403 AGEAKMDALA
+1403 AGDAKMDALA
-1413 SKVGMDPANAPAT
+1413 ARAGGMPPPANMPT
-1426 PAAEVAPPAPPA
+1426 TTSEVAPPSPPA
-1438 PASMP
+1438 PAL
-1443 KAAAAPEPVLR
+1443 AAAEPQMMR
-1454 KELEQL
+1454 KEMEQL

-1465 SAKNAASGKPADS
+1465 SAKKSAPGKPADS
-1478 RARQLARDQSG
+1478 RARQLARDKNG
-1489 AAPASDP
+1489 IEA
-1496 FGDSEF
+1496 GDRDDEMF
-1502 FDSDG
+1502 FDAKG
-1507 LQRNKREVA
+1507 KERAQREVA

-1537 TIDQQH
+1537 TIDQQN

-1549 SAFWRDYAAHD
+1549 SAFWRDYAQHD

-1577 AEMMYSL
+1577 SEMMYSL

-1603 TMTLTP
+1603 AMTLTP

-1644 HRIENGEQVDKFVSE
+1644 HRIENGEQVDKFVSD

-1673 TNPTSARQKLNML
+1673 TNPTSTRQKLNML

-1694 PVLNSQATRTTHL
+1694 PVLNSQATKTTHL

-1762 QSWEYISQHGT
+1762 QSWDYISQHGT
-1773 DDDVLA
+1773 DEDVLS

-1791 DRIAWRMKDA
+1791 DRIAWRMRDA
-1801 KMFAAVLEKLTQRH
+1801 KMFAAVLEKLNQRH

-1826 MHNVVTAARE
+1826 MHNVVAAARE
-1836 FLQHNDQVINEIGG
+1836 FLQHNEQVINEAGG
-1850 RLRSTLLTIDPI
+1850 RIRSTLLTIDPI
-1862 ERRTFEH
+1862 ERRSFEH

-1901 LTELCFEPQLGQ
+1901 LTELCFEPQLDQ
-1913 EDLLAVTYYLL
+1913 EDLMAVTYYLL

-1929 EESLRTFA
+1929 EESLKTFA
-1937 RVARDKVAMR
+1937 RVARDKVEMK

-1967 RAVAIKHA
+1967 RAVAIKYA

-1983 NTFAAVL
+1983 NTFATVL
-1990 AQLDEAEGKETK
+1990 AQLDEAEGKDTK

-2013 AKLAATAP
+2013 DKLAATAP

-2062 QFQGEFNSIKPN
+2062 QFGADHNGEFNSIKPN
-2074 HTQTVE
+2074 HTMTVE
-2080 LAKVQAEHKIALP
+2080 LKKVEAEKKIPLPAK
-2093 NNLLGKNVIVEITA
+2093 LLGKNVIVEITA
-2107 EGITKTVPYYAHT
+2107 DGVTKTVPYYAHT

-2140 KPVPKAYVKVYAR
+2140 KPVAKAYVKVYAK
-2153 LGNGQI
+2153 LANGET